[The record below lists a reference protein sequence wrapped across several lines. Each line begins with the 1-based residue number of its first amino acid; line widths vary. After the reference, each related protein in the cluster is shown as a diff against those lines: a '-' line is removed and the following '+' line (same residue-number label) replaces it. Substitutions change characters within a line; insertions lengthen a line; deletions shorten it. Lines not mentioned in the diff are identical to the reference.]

1 MKDSKGLKQEVQPP
15 ILEIVEPHE
24 RWFTGELQ
32 KDSSKNIWAFDE
44 GEPRNC
50 IKDIQCEI
58 NSLRV
63 NGIDIDEVFSFLVK
77 MMKKLVPARST

>member
-1 MKDSKGLKQEVQPP
+1 MKDSKSLKQEVQPP
-15 ILEIVEPHE
+15 TLEIIEPHE
-24 RWFTGELQ
+24 RWSTGELQ

-44 GEPRNC
+44 GEPRNW

-63 NGIDIDEVFSFLVK
+63 YSIDIDGVLDRKSV
-77 MMKKLVPARST
+77 V